1 MAALSN
7 PSGTSAYRLDL
18 SSVEHSDGQIRGTIL
33 KTVTDSETVRL
44 PFNVTFYESGV
55 ARVTV
60 DEEKRRTGQ
69 IELRHGSKA
78 RKERYNE
85 ADAWALVG
93 EPKVDKS
100 IKVSEQPQ
108 DGVTT
113 ISYGD
118 SSRNAMRI
126 RHDPF
131 GIEFARDGDI
141 QVVFNRRGLLNI
153 EQWRPKTE
161 VDGPDGSSSEDE
173 STWWEESFGGNT
185 DSKPKGPESVALDIS
200 FPGYQHV
207 FGIPEHTGPL
217 SLRETRYE
225 SPTHPSVP
233 AADG

>member
-1 MAALSN
+1 M
-7 PSGTSAYRLDL
+7 
-18 SSVEHSDGQIRGTIL
+18 TI
-33 KTVTDSETVRL
+33 
-44 PFNVTFYESGV
+44 
-55 ARVTV
+55 
-60 DEEKRRTGQ
+60 DEEKRRNGQ
-69 IELRHGSKA
+69 IQLRHDSKA

-93 EPKVDKS
+93 EPNIGKS
-100 IKVSEQPQ
+100 SNVTKQTR

-118 SSRNAMRI
+118 SSRNAIKI

-131 GIEFARDGDI
+131 GMEFARDDDT

-153 EQWRPKTE
+153 EQWRPKIE
-161 VDGPDGSSSEDE
+161 GDRPEGDSNEDE

-185 DSKPKGPESVALDIS
+185 DSKPKGPESVAVDIS
-200 FPGYQHV
+200 FLGYKHV

-225 SPTHPSVP
+225 WPIHCSVT
-233 AADG
+233 AADISKLVAGAKTATLNHIECTTVMFLSTS